1 MDSFASS
8 DIARSEWLTHLMNEY
23 GDRLTKLAYTY
34 VKDVGKAQEIVQDV
48 FVTCYEQYE
57 KVRQIEKI
65 KPWLYRVTINRAKD
79 VLRSNWVK
87 RVLLHN
93 TLANDQITSNLTEE
107 MILQNDEQ
115 TTLFHMILALPVKYR
130 EVILL
135 FYYEDCS
142 IDDIAKTLKINPN
155 TIKTRLKRGRSLLEK
170 HWKELDE
177 DGR

>member
-1 MDSFASS
+1 MDDFNSS
-8 DIARSEWLTHLMNEY
+8 DITRSEWFTHLMNTY

-79 VLRSNWVK
+79 VLRSSWVK

-93 TLANDQITSNLTEE
+93 ALTHAQITSNLTEE
-107 MILQNDEQ
+107 EILQNDEQ
-115 TTLFHMILALPVKYR
+115 TTLFQMILALPVKYR

-142 IDDIAKTLKINPN
+142 IDDIANTLKVNSN
-155 TIKTRLKRGRSLLEK
+155 TIKSHLKRGRSLLEK
-170 HWKELDE
+170 RWKELDE

>member
-1 MDSFASS
+1 MDYFVSS

-79 VLRSNWVK
+79 VLRSTWVE

-93 TLANDQITSNLTEE
+93 AIAHEQITSNLTEE
-107 MILQNDEQ
+107 TILQNDEQ

-142 IDDIAKTLKINPN
+142 IDNIASTLKVNSN
-155 TIKTRLKRGRSLLEK
+155 TIKSRLKRGRSLLEK
-170 HWKELDE
+170 RWKELDE
-177 DGR
+177 NGR

>member
-1 MDSFASS
+1 MDHFISN

-23 GDRLTKLAYTY
+23 GNRLTKLAYTY

-57 KVRQIEKI
+57 KVRHIEKI

-79 VLRSNWVK
+79 VLRSSWVK

-93 TLANDQITSNLTEE
+93 ALVDEQITPSLTEE
-107 MILQNDEQ
+107 TIIRNDEQ
-115 TTLFHMILALPVKYR
+115 TMLFHMILSLPVKYH

-142 IDDIAKTLKINPN
+142 IDDIAKTLNVNPN

-170 HWKELDE
+170 HWKEFDE
-177 DGR
+177 HGR

>member
-1 MDSFASS
+1 MDYVVSS

-34 VKDVGKAQEIVQDV
+34 IKDVGKAQEIVQDV

-79 VLRSNWVK
+79 VLRSTWVK

-93 TLANDQITSNLTEE
+93 ALAHEQITSNLTEE
-107 MILQNDEQ
+107 TILQNDEQ

-142 IDDIAKTLKINPN
+142 IDDIANTLKVNSN

>member
-1 MDSFASS
+1 MDR

-34 VKDVGKAQEIVQDV
+34 VKDIGKAQEIVQDV

-79 VLRSNWVK
+79 VLRSTWVK
-87 RVLLHN
+87 RVFLHN
-93 TLANDQITSNLTEE
+93 TLADDQITSHLTEE
-107 MILQNDEQ
+107 TILQNDEQ

-135 FYYEDCS
+135 FYYEDYS
-142 IDDIAKTLKINPN
+142 IDDIANTLKVNPN

-170 HWKELDE
+170 QWKELDE